1 MFGRLIG
8 FALTQRLLMLLVAL
22 ALVGAGWRAF
32 QQTPIDAF
40 PDVSVPQ
47 VKVVMKAP
55 GMTPEE
61 IETRITSLIEI
72 EMLGIPNQ
80 VMLRSIAKYGLTDIT
95 VDFEEGT
102 DIYWARQQVA
112 ERLAAIRGD
121 LPVGIEGGLAPLTTP
136 LGEMFMFSIEGDAL
150 TLAEKRDL
158 LDWTIRPALR
168 SVTGVADVNSLGGF
182 VTTFE
187 VEPDN
192 ARMSAYGISLGQL
205 RAAIEANNRNDGAG
219 RLDDGE
225 EVLLVRSE
233 GAIQTLEDLAAIV
246 VGGDAGQPVRV
257 ADVAEVRR
265 AALTRYGAVTR
276 NGEGEA
282 VEGLVLGLRGANARK
297 LVAGVQ
303 AKLDELA
310 AGLPEGIEIDVFYD
324 RGVLVD
330 RAVSTVSMALVQA
343 VVLVVLLLV
352 LFLGDLR
359 AALTVA
365 LILPLAALAT
375 FVLMRVFGL
384 SANLMSLGGLAI
396 AIGMLVDSAVVVVEN
411 VVTQLARHG
420 STGSSGGAVAAA
432 HAGLNGEL
440 DAGSSA
446 KPSSELGAGPGA
458 EVSAG
463 AGTAAGTGI
472 GTDTGARRLPRLH
485 LIYRA
490 TREVALPVASGTLII
505 VIVFLPLLTLQ
516 GLEGKLFVPVALTI
530 VFALASA
537 LLLSLTVIPV
547 LASYLLGKGGAD
559 EPWVVRQLLKVYG
572 PSLSWALKREW
583 LIVGLAVAL
592 LVGAGALYL
601 RVGKTFMPTMDE
613 GDLIVQLEKLP
624 SINLEQ
630 SLDIDLRVQQAIMQ
644 AVPEVR
650 GVVARTGSDE
660 LGLDP
665 MGLNQ
670 TDSFLIL
677 APRED
682 WRFETKDA
690 LVDAIRTVLE
700 GFPGL
705 DYAFTQPIEMRV
717 SEMLTGVRGDLAVKV
732 FGGNQDELNRITEEI
747 VAVLEQ
753 LDGAEDVFTPKNEGA
768 QYLNLVVDRLEAGR
782 LGVDADALAA
792 MLRAQI
798 EGLEVGTIYR
808 EGKRRPL
815 VIRASEA
822 LRASPARFRG
832 LQLALPD
839 GRSVPVENLVSMERV
854 EGPVVLSREL
864 GNRMSVAIA
873 NVGSGRDLVGFV
885 EEARA
890 AVAEQVKLP
899 VGYWIEWG
907 GEFENQ
913 QRAAARLALV
923 VPIALVLIFLV
934 LFSTF
939 GSLRQSLLVLSNI
952 PFALI
957 GGVVALAITGEYLSV
972 PASVGFIALLGIAV
986 LNGVMLVTWFN
997 QLRAMG
1003 RPMQEV
1009 VVEGAKRRL
1018 RPVLMT
1024 ATTAAFGLAPL
1035 LFATGPGSEIQRPL
1049 AIVVIGGLVSSTLLT
1064 LVLLP
1069 ILYRRVG

>member
-1 MFGRLIG
+1 MFARLIG

-233 GAIQTLEDLAAIV
+233 GAIQTLDDLAAIV

-276 NGEGEA
+276 NGEGET

-330 RAVSTVSMALVQA
+330 RAVSTVSMALVEA
-343 VVLVVLLLV
+343 VVLVVILLV
-352 LFLGDLR
+352 VFLGDLR

-420 STGSSGGAVAAA
+420 TNGSGG
-432 HAGLNGEL
+432 
-440 DAGSSA
+440 
-446 KPSSELGAGPGA
+446 
-458 EVSAG
+458 
-463 AGTAAGTGI
+463 
-472 GTDTGARRLPRLH
+472 DTGARRLPRLH

-547 LASYLLGKGGAD
+547 LASYLLGKGGAE

-572 PSLSWALKREW
+572 PSLTWALKREW

-682 WRFETKDA
+682 WRFATKDG
-690 LVDAIRTVLE
+690 LVDAIRSVLE

-747 VAVLEQ
+747 VTVLEQ

-798 EGLEVGTIYR
+798 EGLEVGTVYR

-839 GRSVPVENLVSMERV
+839 GRSVPVENLVRIERV

-873 NVGSGRDLVGFV
+873 NVGGGRDLVGFV

-890 AVAEQVKLP
+890 AVAEQVQLP
-899 VGYWIEWG
+899 IGYWIEWG

-923 VPIALVLIFLV
+923 VPVALVLIFLV

-957 GGVVALAITGEYLSV
+957 GGVVALAVTGEYLSV

-997 QLRAMG
+997 QLRALG

-1069 ILYRRVG
+1069 ILYRRFG